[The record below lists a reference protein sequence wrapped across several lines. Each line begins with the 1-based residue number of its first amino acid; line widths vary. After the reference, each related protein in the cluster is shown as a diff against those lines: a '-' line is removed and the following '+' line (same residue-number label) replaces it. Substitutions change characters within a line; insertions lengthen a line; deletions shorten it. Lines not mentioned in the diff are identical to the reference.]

1 MCNNQIKRGFNM
13 KEVSIDMAL
22 IEKEF
27 ENFILTSKLYINSR
41 EKEELSILKNNTDV
55 LKLEIDKI
63 LRQSE
68 EKLDS
73 NTLMALNK
81 LNKIISKFQTTVQL
95 LGDIKSEKPLYEQL
109 DVRRILD
116 MLMENI
122 RSLIYSDQPINVDGL
137 EADLQT
143 IESLEEQNKRILITY
158 LMQDWKNLKEVLTL
172 IKIGETYKDIAEK
185 LVDISILMNTLGKQ

>member
-1 MCNNQIKRGFNM
+1 M

>member
-1 MCNNQIKRGFNM
+1 M

-27 ENFILTSKLYINSR
+27 ENLILTSKLYINNR
-41 EKEELSILKNNTDV
+41 EKEELSILKNNIDV
-55 LKLEIDKI
+55 LKLKMDEV
-63 LRQSE
+63 LSRSE
-68 EKLDS
+68 EKLNP

-81 LNKIISKFQTTVQL
+81 LNKIISKFQTTIQL
-95 LGDIKSEKPLYEQL
+95 LGNIKSEKPLYEQL
-109 DVRRILD
+109 DVRSMLD
-116 MLMENI
+116 MILENI
-122 RSLIYSDQPINVDGL
+122 KSLIDSNGHSINIDKL

-158 LMQDWKNLKEVLTL
+158 LMQDWKNLKEVLNL

-185 LVDISILMNTLGKQ
+185 LVDISMIMSSSGKQ

>member
-95 LGDIKSEKPLYEQL
+95 LGAIKSEKPLYEQL

>member
-1 MCNNQIKRGFNM
+1 M
-13 KEVSIDMAL
+13 KDVTIDMAL

-27 ENFILTSKLYINSR
+27 ENLILTSKLYINSR
-41 EKEELSILKNNTDV
+41 EKEELSILKNNIDV
-55 LKLEIDKI
+55 LKLEMDEIMS
-63 LRQSE
+63 QSE

-73 NTLMALNK
+73 STLMALNK
-81 LNKIISKFQTTVQL
+81 LNKIVSKFQTTVQL
-95 LGDIKSEKPLYEQL
+95 LENIKSEKPLYEQL
-109 DVRRILD
+109 DVRRMLD
-116 MLMENI
+116 MLLENI
-122 RSLIYSDQPINVDGL
+122 RSLIYGSDQSVNIEKL

-185 LVDISILMNTLGKQ
+185 IVDVSILMNSSGKQ

>member
-1 MCNNQIKRGFNM
+1 M

-95 LGDIKSEKPLYEQL
+95 LGAIKSEKPLYEQL